1 MDDKHIH
8 FTVLSECAC
17 ELTSPIHAQ
26 IDSKELVYRRVAQA
40 STNKKHYIVYNVGFL
55 KEKKTPGT
63 RQSTHGYAEKIAI
76 ILGAWPATL
85 KNHFQINC
93 P

>member
-55 KEKKTPGT
+55 KEKKLLELVSPLMATQKKS
-63 RQSTHGYAEKIAI
+63 QSSWVRGRPHWKI
-76 ILGAWPATL
+76 TS
-85 KNHFQINC
+85 K
-93 P
+93 